1 MQALHELQHILDAIE
16 AGLGQPLNV
25 EDLADRVGY
34 SRWHFQRLFAVL
46 TGMTPAGYIRA
57 RRLSEAARALQ
68 TGQGRVLPVALA
80 YGFESQAAFT
90 RAFRQYFGLPPGAAR
105 KSCRAL
111 PLQQP
116 LQIHTLSFGGS
127 MLNPTFVQEPARTV
141 AGLSA
146 RFTSAMAPTADNL
159 QVIPALWDRVS
170 PYLHALPR
178 TDHAQSFGVIDAHS
192 EQADS
197 EGALNY
203 LACAQ
208 IELGTAIPTELEL
221 RQLPGGLYARFTHTG
236 PLAEIGR
243 TMRQIYV
250 DWLPQSG
257 YALDQRPDLELYDS
271 RFRPD
276 LGQTVFDVLIP
287 VQKQAP

>member
-1 MQALHELQHILDAIE
+1 MQELQELQRILDAIE

-25 EDLADRVGY
+25 EALADRAGY

-68 TGQGRVLPVALA
+68 AGQGSILPVALA

-90 RAFRQYFGLPPGAAR
+90 RAFRQYFGMPPGAAR
-105 KSCRAL
+105 KSSRAL

-127 MLNPTFVQEPARTV
+127 MLTPEFVQEPARTV

-146 RFTSAMAPTADNL
+146 RFTSVLAPTADNL

-178 TDHAQSFGVIDAHS
+178 TDREQSYGVIDAHS
-192 EQADS
+192 EPPDA

-208 IELGTAIPTELEL
+208 IEPGAELPSDLEI
-221 RQLPGGLYARFTHTG
+221 RHLPGGLYARFTHTG
-236 PLAEIGR
+236 PLSELGS

-257 YALDQRPDLELYDS
+257 YALAQRPDLELYDS

-287 VQKQAP
+287 VK